1 MSLPSHRSYGSGGG
15 GARPVLALHCSL
27 AHAAAWA
34 GVAHEL
40 QGVTLTAI
48 DQPGHGRAP
57 DWDGVSDIHQLYT
70 DWAVAMAEA
79 LGGPLDV
86 IGHSYGGTVA
96 LRLAEERPDLL
107 RSLALIEPSIFVAAE
122 GGAGFGDLI
131 RRLAPFHD
139 LLAGGRNAE
148 AAALFQTV
156 WGDGS
161 DLADQPQGRRSYIIE
176 RIALITPQSG
186 FLEVDGAGLL
196 LPGRL
201 EAIKVP
207 VMILRGAESPPVVAE
222 VSAALAARISD
233 VREVVVAGARHMVP
247 ISHPA
252 ETAAAVQA
260 LLERA

>member
-1 MSLPSHRSYGSGGG
+1 MSLPSHRSYDRG

-34 GVAHEL
+34 GVAAQL

-57 DWDGVSDIHQLYT
+57 DWDGVSDIHRLYT
-70 DWAVAMAEA
+70 DWAISMAEA
-79 LGGPLDV
+79 LGGPLDL

-96 LRLAEERPDLL
+96 LRVAEERPDLV

-122 GGAGFGDLI
+122 GRPGFHSLMAQ
-131 RRLAPFHD
+131 LAPFHG
-139 LLAGGRNAE
+139 LLAEGKTAE
-148 AAALFQTV
+148 AAELFQGV

-161 DLADQPQGRRSYIIE
+161 DFASQPEARRGYIID
-176 RIALITPQSG
+176 RIALITPKSA
-186 FLEVDGAGLL
+186 FLEKDGAGLL
-196 LPGRL
+196 LPGKL

-207 VMILRGAESPPVVAE
+207 VLILRGEESPPVVGE
-222 VSAALAARISD
+222 VSAALAARLANA
-233 VREVVVAGARHMVP
+233 REVVVAGARHMVP
-247 ISHPA
+247 ITHPA
-252 ETAAAVQA
+252 ETAAALQA

>member
-1 MSLPSHRSYGSGGG
+1 VSLPSHRTYDRG

-34 GVAHEL
+34 PLAAEL

-57 DWDGVSDIHQLYT
+57 DWDGVSDIHRLYL

-107 RSLALIEPSIFVAAE
+107 RSLALIEPSIFIAAE
-122 GGAGFGDLI
+122 GGPGFDDLI
-131 RRLAPFHD
+131 ARLAPFHA
-139 LLAGGRNAE
+139 LLAEGKTAE

-161 DLADQPQGRRSYIIE
+161 DFADQPAGRRGYIID
-176 RIALITPQSG
+176 RIGLIKPQSA

-196 LPGRL
+196 RPGRV

-207 VMILRGAESPPVVAE
+207 VLILRGAESPPVVAE
-222 VSAALAARISD
+222 VSAALAARLFD
-233 VREVVVAGARHMVP
+233 VQEVVVAGAAHMVP

>member
-1 MSLPSHRSYGSGGG
+1 VSLPSHRTYDRGGP
-15 GARPVLALHCSL
+15 RPVLALHCSL

-34 GVAHEL
+34 GVAQGL

-57 DWDGVSDIHQLYT
+57 DWDGVSDIHRLYL
-70 DWAVAMAEA
+70 DWAVQMAEA

-96 LRLAEERPDLL
+96 LRLAEERPELV
-107 RSLALIEPSIFVAAE
+107 RSLTLVEPSIFAAAE
-122 GGAGFGDLI
+122 GGPGFDDLI
-131 RRLAPFHD
+131 ARLAPFHA
-139 LLAGGRNAE
+139 LLREGRDAE
-148 AAALFQTV
+148 AATLFQTV

-161 DLADQPQGRRSYIIE
+161 DFASQPEARRRYIIE
-176 RIALITPQSG
+176 RIALITPKSA
-186 FLEVDGAGLL
+186 FLEQDGAGLL

-207 VMILRGAESPPVVAE
+207 VLILRGAESPPVVGE
-222 VSAALAARISD
+222 VSAALAARLSD

-247 ISHPA
+247 ITHPA